1 LQTKVK
7 NHIKPSKDPVL
18 KPLSFIIITYNRPDD
33 ALELLQNIAG
43 LDDAATLVQEIILVN
58 NRSSASYSIVEEYIR
73 SQPSFPFKYIEA
85 PDNLGV
91 AKGRN
96 FALRFATA
104 PILILLDDDS
114 VLQNKDALKQTLQAF
129 EEKPADH
136 PDIQRETAI
145 VSFKVLYY
153 DTLEMQKNG
162 LPHKKYKKY
171 KDKHS
176 FYTYYYAGGAH
187 AIKREVLEQI
197 GYYPEDFFYGMEEY
211 DFGYR
216 IIDKGYSIQY
226 NDSIVMLHKESP
238 LGRKPTSEKLKMMWV
253 NKSKVAWRYLP
264 KIYFYSTAL
273 LWSFQYLRVT
283 GFHLNHYFR
292 AWKAITAIHRKE
304 QRNKISESAMAYL
317 RKVEARLYY

>member
-1 LQTKVK
+1 
-7 NHIKPSKDPVL
+7 L

-33 ALELLQNIAG
+33 ALELMQNIAG
-43 LDDAATLVQEIILVN
+43 LDGANELLEEIILVN
-58 NRSSASYSIVEEYIR
+58 NCSTSDYGKVKDYIQSHSSL
-73 SQPSFPFKYIEA
+73 PFKYIDA
-85 PDNLGV
+85 PENLGV
-91 AKGRN
+91 ARGRN

-104 PILILLDDDS
+104 PVLILLDDDA
-114 VLQNKDALKQTLQAF
+114 VLQNKDALKQVLLAF
-129 EEKPADH
+129 EHVPPGSE
-136 PDIQRETAI
+136 DIQKDTAI
-145 VSFKVLYY
+145 VSFKILYY
-153 DTLEMQKNG
+153 DTLDMQKNG

-187 AIKREVLEQI
+187 AIKRQVLEEI

-211 DFGYR
+211 DLGYR
-216 IIDKGYSIQY
+216 IIDRGYAIQY

-264 KIYFYSTAL
+264 KIYFYTTAL
-273 LWSFQYLRVT
+273 MWSFQYLRVT
-283 GFHLNHYFR
+283 GFDLANYFR
-292 AWKAITAIHRKE
+292 AWKAAWAIPGSE
-304 QRNKISESAMAYL
+304 QRKKISRASMAYL